1 MSFLFPAVLG
11 GLAAISIPIAIH
23 LLNKFRVRVVEW
35 AAMRFLLDSLRK
47 NERRVKLEDLLLLI
61 LRCLFIALL
70 VVAFARPVLK
80 ALAAG
85 GADDG
90 GPVTAVVL
98 LDNSASM
105 TQSNAVEN
113 RFEQAKKEI
122 QKWVD
127 ARDAQSL
134 AAFYLV
140 SNRAQAVLP
149 RPTAD
154 LPLFRKMLETAKPVD
169 RGTDLLP
176 GLRLAFQTLA
186 ETGGS
191 QREIRIYSDDQ
202 TSGWMGMEEVRK
214 LVAENPGIAL
224 RPIAIG
230 SAGENNRGVI
240 NLRPVGGVP
249 SAGQPSRM
257 RVEVGNYGTQPTEE
271 IKVAVDIDGMPSGE
285 AQLPP
290 IAPGAT
296 QAVEVVL
303 NFPESGPR
311 IVTARIPPDAL
322 AIDNERATAVN
333 VVRRMNVLIVENSTA
348 ETSLDRDGYFL
359 ANALVPL
366 PPEKASQYYLGAT
379 FTTASQLDAASLSD
393 AGAVFIANAVDISP
407 DTARL
412 LRSYVAD
419 GGSLVIFPGSQADPS
434 RWKQVSD
441 WSTLLPASLGPVRV
455 VEEGK
460 PVAWQSRDF
469 EHPVTALWNDPAQGS
484 LGSVKAIQYFPL
496 VLQEAASGTSKDGE
510 PLGQKPAVIARLEDG
525 EPAVAEWSFGKG
537 RVVLF
542 NSTATP
548 ESNNLP
554 LHPAFVGLMQ
564 RLMGYLKSSDQARL
578 VLSPGEPFVMPVPTD
593 WRGKDFSIQPPG
605 RNASAQVAGQVGF
618 DEGKASIRFAN
629 TESVGAYRV
638 FVDKEAV
645 AAFAVQLDP
654 RESDLRQ
661 IDRAALESLAR
672 PADAQSG
679 KTAERRMVVTKEFWT
694 PLIWIALAFAIVEC
708 ALAHRFSYAR

>member
-1 MSFLFPAVLG
+1 VSFLFPAVLG

-23 LLNKFRVRVVEW
+23 LLNKFRVRVVDW

-61 LRCLFIALL
+61 LRCLFVAFL
-70 VVAFARPVLK
+70 VLAFARPVLK

-85 GADDG
+85 GTDDG
-90 GPVTAVVL
+90 GPVSAVVL

-154 LPLFRKMLETAKPVD
+154 LPLFRKMLETAKPTD

-191 QREIRIYSDDQ
+191 QREIRVYSDDQ
-202 TSGWMGMEEVRK
+202 KAGWMGLEEVRK
-214 LVAENPGIAL
+214 LVDENPGIAL

-230 SAGENNRGVI
+230 TSGENNVGI
-240 NLRPVGGVP
+240 ISLRPTGGVP

-257 RVEVGNYGTQPTEE
+257 RAEVGNYGTQPTEE
-271 IKVAVDIDGMPSGE
+271 LKVSLAIDGLPSGE

-303 NFPESGPR
+303 NFPESGPHV
-311 IVTARIPPDAL
+311 VTARIPPDAL

-333 VVRRMNVLIVENSTA
+333 VVRRMNVLIVESSQP
-348 ETSLDRDGYFL
+348 ETPMDRDGYFL

-366 PPEKASQYYLGAT
+366 PPEKAAQYYLGAS
-379 FTTASQLDAASLSD
+379 FTTASQLDAASLAD
-393 AGAVFIANAVDISP
+393 ASAVFFANAVDISP

-412 LRSYVAD
+412 LRNYVAE
-419 GGSLVIFPGSQADPS
+419 GGNLVIFPGSQADPS

-441 WSTLLPASLGPVRV
+441 WASLLPALLGPPRV
-455 VEEGK
+455 AEEGK
-460 PVAWQSRDF
+460 PFAWQSRDF

-484 LGSVKAIQYFPL
+484 LGSVKALQYFPL
-496 VLQEAASGTSKDGE
+496 VSQVAAAPAKDGE
-510 PLGQKPAVIARLEDG
+510 PVGQKPSVIARLEDG
-525 EPAVAEWSFGKG
+525 EPAAVEWTFGKG
-537 RVVLF
+537 HVVLF
-542 NSTATP
+542 NSSATP
-548 ESNNLP
+548 EANNLP

-564 RLMGYLKSSDQARL
+564 RLMGYLMSSDQGRL
-578 VLSPGEPFVMPVPTD
+578 VLSPGEPFVMPVPAD
-593 WRGKDFSIQPPG
+593 WRGKDFSVQPPG
-605 RNASAQVAGQVGF
+605 ENADAQVAGQVGF

-629 TESVGAYRV
+629 TDAVGAYRV
-638 FVDKEAV
+638 FVDKEPV

-661 IDRAALESLAR
+661 VEHSTLESLTK
-672 PADAQSG
+672 PTESQPG
-679 KTAERRMVVTKEFWT
+679 KVAERRMVVTKEFWT

>member
-1 MSFLFPAVLG
+1 VSFLFPAVLG

-23 LLNKFRVRVVEW
+23 LLNKFRVRVVDW

-47 NERRVKLEDLLLLI
+47 NERRVKMEDLLLLI

-70 VVAFARPVLK
+70 VLAFARPVLK

-90 GPVTAVVL
+90 GPVSAVVL

-122 QKWVD
+122 QKWID

-154 LPLFRKMLETAKPVD
+154 LPLFRKMLETAKSTD

-176 GLRLAFQTLA
+176 GLRLAFQTLS

-202 TSGWMGMEEVRK
+202 TAGWLGLDEVRK

-224 RPIAIG
+224 RPIPIG
-230 SAGENNRGVI
+230 TSGENNVGVI
-240 NLRPVGGVP
+240 NLRPTGGVP

-271 IKVAVDIDGMPSGE
+271 LKVTLAIDGLPSGE

-290 IAPGAT
+290 ISPGAT

-303 NFPESGPR
+303 NFPEPGPHV
-311 IVTARIPPDAL
+311 VTARIPPDAL
-322 AIDNERATAVN
+322 AIDNERTTAVN
-333 VVRRMNVLIVENSTA
+333 VVRRMNVLIVESSQP
-348 ETSLDRDGYFL
+348 ETPLDRDGYFL

-366 PPEKASQYYLGAT
+366 PPEKAAQYYLGAS
-379 FTTASQLDAASLSD
+379 FTTASRLDAAALSD
-393 AGAVFIANAVDISP
+393 AAAVFLANAVDISP

-412 LRSYVAD
+412 LRTYVA
-419 GGSLVIFPGSQADPS
+419 GGGNLVVFPGSQADPS

-441 WSTLLPASLGPVRV
+441 WASLLPAMLGPSRV
-455 VEEGK
+455 AEEGK

-484 LGSVKAIQYFPL
+484 LGSVKALQFFPL
-496 VLQEAASGTSKDGE
+496 LPHETATGPAKDGE
-510 PLGQKPAVIARLEDG
+510 PVGQKPAVIARLENGD
-525 EPAVAEWSFGKG
+525 PAVVEWSFGSG
-537 RVVLF
+537 HVVLF

-548 ESNNLP
+548 EANNLP

-578 VLSPGEPFVMPVPTD
+578 VLSPGEPFVMPVSAD
-593 WRGKDFSIQPPG
+593 WRGKDFSVQPPG
-605 RNASAQVAGQVGF
+605 ENSAALVAGQVGF
-618 DEGKASIRFAN
+618 DEGKASIRYAN
-629 TESVGAYRV
+629 TETVGAYRV
-638 FVDKEAV
+638 FVDKEPV

-661 IDRAALESLAR
+661 LDRATLESLAK
-672 PADAQSG
+672 PVEGQLGKVAAQ
-679 KTAERRMVVTKEFWT
+679 RMVVTKEFWT